1 MRYPIAIVPLWRWL
15 FVLFGYSADRAY
27 VELTAAELH
36 LRFGTADEHIP
47 LTEIAQIA
55 RRRWPLHYGYGAKY
69 GPNGGVSYV
78 GSREGVVQ
86 IDFVQPRPLNVWGP
100 LGASQARC
108 VTVSLEDA
116 ERFLGAARERLGRA
130 KVA

>member
-69 GPNGGVSYV
+69 GPNGGVSAASP
-78 GSREGVVQ
+78 GTARASQLANESPAM
-86 IDFVQPRPLNVWGP
+86 QPMMLRYRGRRAMRNLP
-100 LGASQARC
+100 LGTFPGQ
-108 VTVSLEDA
+108 
-116 ERFLGAARERLGRA
+116 
-130 KVA
+130 